1 MNFALYELSQRPDLQ
16 ERLRTEIKEV
26 LRESNGEITYDN
38 IKKMSYLQ
46 QVLDGK
52 YLTLLDVLY
61 KILSIKKVGSVSGV
75 FLKSELH
82 QKAITFT

>member
-1 MNFALYELSQRPDLQ
+1 MNFALYELSQHPDLQ

-38 IKKMSYLQ
+38 IKQMTYLQ

-52 YLTLLDVLY
+52 YLTLLDVL
-61 KILSIKKVGSVSGV
+61 
-75 FLKSELH
+75 
-82 QKAITFT
+82 